1 MAGPGLEVAVC
12 VLASFTVRRCTIC
25 HLRKALA
32 TFGSGPAAELM
43 ALALP
48 SLTRYAER
56 HSYEIVV
63 GDGYANGRPP
73 SWGKV
78 PLLQRLLTSYDFVL
92 WIDADALII
101 DDTVDLETIVP
112 PEAFQAFV
120 VTPSVPGAGIAPC
133 CGVWAFR
140 AGTRAQQFLGEV
152 WNQDDLIN
160 HAWWEQAAVMR
171 LTGWRVEYPLSKER
185 PSEWDDGTFFLE
197 EEWDMIPWFPIGYA
211 SGKIR
216 HYAGW
221 PSWRLRKFDMC
232 TDLARARGA
241 HLRYWMGLLERR
253 YRPVY
258 QPLRAELRR
267 RTTQV
272 RALTA
277 R

>member
-1 MAGPGLEVAVC
+1 MV
-12 VLASFTVRRCTIC
+12 
-25 HLRKALA
+25 
-32 TFGSGPAAELM
+32 
-43 ALALP
+43 LALP
-48 SLTRYAER
+48 SFTRYAER
-56 HSYEIVV
+56 HGYEIVV

-73 SWGKV
+73 SWGKI

-112 PEAFQAFV
+112 HDAFQAFV

-140 AGTRAQQFLGEV
+140 AGMRAQEFLGEV
-152 WNQDDLIN
+152 WNQDDLID

-171 LTGWRVEYPLSKER
+171 LTGWRVEYPLAKEE
-185 PSEWDDGTFFLE
+185 PSEWDDGTFFLD

-258 QPLRAELRR
+258 QPVRAELRR
-267 RTTQV
+267 RASQV
-272 RALTA
+272 RVLTA